1 MKILFCGDIV
11 GRSGRDAFIKY
22 IKPLKEALQTDCIIV
37 NGENAAH
44 GFGINPAICRDLYS
58 AGVNVITTG
67 NHIWDQK
74 EIVSH
79 IQNDKKLL
87 RPVNYPAGAPGS
99 GYCVVE
105 TAKGHKV
112 LVINVMG
119 RLFMDTL
126 DDPFPAIDAVL
137 KKHPLG
143 SSVQAIVVD
152 VHAEATSEK
161 MAMGH
166 FCDGRASLV
175 VGTHTHV
182 PTADGQILDGGT
194 AYQSDAG
201 MCGDY
206 NSVVGMDKEIPL
218 FKFLR
223 KMPPPDRMKPATGDG
238 TLCGVFVE
246 TDDSTGLALSIHSV
260 QIGGRLQQRL
270 PYGITI

>member
-11 GRSGRDAFIKY
+11 GRSGRDAFAKY
-22 IKPLKEALQTDCIIV
+22 TKPLREALGIDCVIV

-44 GFGINPAICRDLYS
+44 GFGINPNICRDLYS
-58 AGVNVITTG
+58 AGADVITTG

-74 EIVSH
+74 EIMSYMDM
-79 IQNDKKLL
+79 DKKVL
-87 RPVNYPAGAPGS
+87 RPVNYPAGTPGAGS
-99 GYCVVE
+99 CVFE
-105 TAKGHKV
+105 TQKGQKV
-112 LVINVMG
+112 LVVNVMG

-126 DDPFPAIDAVL
+126 DDPFPAIDAIL

-143 SSVQAIVVD
+143 HVVHAVVVD
-152 VHAEATSEK
+152 MHAEATSEK

-175 VGTHTHV
+175 VGTHTHI
-182 PTADGQILDGGT
+182 PTADGQILEKGT

-206 NSVVGMDKEIPL
+206 NSVVGMDKEVPL

-223 KMPPPDRMKPATGDG
+223 KMPAPERMKPATGEG
-238 TLCGVFVE
+238 TLCGVLVE
-246 TDDSTGLALSIHSV
+246 TDPTTGLALSVEPIQV
-260 QIGGRLQQRL
+260 GGRLRTLL
-270 PYGITI
+270 PHGVSL